1 MRSEP
6 MFVPKPALLSQDL
19 MRAYHKRAH
28 VPFEH
33 GGHVKN
39 RIASK
44 KRTESRLSLSC
55 SRNSHLRS
63 LCNASVDA

>member
-6 MFVPKPALLSQDL
+6 MFVPKPVLLLQDL

-33 GGHVKN
+33 GGRVKN
-39 RIASK
+39 RITSK
-44 KRTESRLSLSC
+44 KRTESRSSLSC
-55 SRNSHLRS
+55 SQNEVIYAV
-63 LCNASVDA
+63 CVMQA

>member
-6 MFVPKPALLSQDL
+6 MFGPKPALLLQDL
-19 MRAYHKRAH
+19 MRTYHKRAH

-44 KRTESRLSLSC
+44 NRIESRLSLLR
-55 SRNSHLRS
+55 SRNEVI
-63 LCNASVDA
+63 CVVCVMQV